1 MRTSGLF
8 HGRSGMAALAVAISA
23 VIGACQAQS
32 PPASA
37 PPPPNGASGELA
49 AATSRVNALIGDAA
63 CDSASQCRTIGRGSK
78 ACGGPGTYA
87 AWSTKTTDAAAL
99 QAAVRQEQ
107 QATEAVMAGSGRVSN
122 CMVQADPGARCEQ
135 KRCVTGSGGAATR

>member
-1 MRTSGLF
+1 MGTSGRF
-8 HGRSGMAALAVAISA
+8 RSRGGIAALALLASA
-23 VIGACQAQS
+23 LLGACQAQS
-32 PPASA
+32 PVAAA
-37 PPPPNGASGELA
+37 PRSDGAKGELA
-49 AATSRVNALIGDAA
+49 AATSRVDALIGDAA

-78 ACGGPGTYA
+78 ACGGPGAYA
-87 AWSTKTTDAAAL
+87 AWSAKTTDAAAL

-135 KRCVTGSGGAATR
+135 HRCVTGSGGAATR

>member
-1 MRTSGLF
+1 MGISRWFG
-8 HGRSGMAALAVAISA
+8 GRGGIVALAWLTSA
-23 VIGACQAQS
+23 LLGACQAQ
-32 PPASA
+32 PPVAA
-37 PPPPNGASGELA
+37 PPPADAAKGELA
-49 AATSRVNALIGDAA
+49 AATSRVDTLIGDAA
-63 CDSASQCRTIGRGSK
+63 CDSSSQCRTIGRGSK
-78 ACGGPGTYA
+78 ACGGPGAYA
-87 AWSTKTTDAAAL
+87 AWSTKGTDTAAL

>member
-1 MRTSGLF
+1 MVS
-8 HGRSGMAALAVAISA
+8 AL
-23 VIGACQAQS
+23 IGACQAQS
-32 PPASA
+32 PAAA
-37 PPPPNGASGELA
+37 PPQDRAAGELA

-63 CDSASQCRTIGRGSK
+63 CDSPSQCRTIGRGSK
-78 ACGGPGTYA
+78 ACGGPGSYA
-87 AWSTKTTDAAAL
+87 AWSTKATDAAAL

-135 KRCVTGSGGAATR
+135 NRCVTGSGGAATR

>member
-1 MRTSGLF
+1 MRTSGLS

-23 VIGACQAQS
+23 LIGACQAQS

-37 PPPPNGASGELA
+37 PPPDKAKGELA
-49 AATSRVNALIGDAA
+49 AATSRVDALIGDAA
-63 CDSASQCRTIGRGSK
+63 CDSTSQCRTIGRGSK
-78 ACGGPGTYA
+78 ACGGPGSYA